1 MSDADDDDTSKIAEL
16 KSEATGRWQALQRR
30 YAWLRHVLAAWQLMG
45 RNNANQYAAAITYF
59 SFLALFPLLLLAVS
73 VAGFILHAHPAAQ
86 EQLFNHIADNVPGE
100 FGKTLKAALHTAI
113 DKRAGIGVVG
123 LAGVLLAGLG
133 WIANLRAAINGVWGR
148 APAKRNVVVA
158 KLADLSVL
166 VGLGIAALLSMGLT
180 VVGTSVTDQ
189 ILRALNLDSAPGI
202 HWLAKV
208 IGIAVAVAGDMIIF
222 WWLLIRLPQADVA
235 MKVALQGALLAA
247 VGFEILKIVGTYT
260 IAHTASSPTAGPF
273 ASVLAIL
280 IWIQLVARWMLFCC
294 AWVATVRPAV
304 TANTVPV
311 EQPPAMAAA
320 ESGHGDEISVSPAT
334 VGATLVGAGA
344 VAGAVATWLATRPKP
359 EGPPR

>member
-1 MSDADDDDTSKIAEL
+1 

-30 YAWLRHVLAAWQLMG
+30 YAWLRHAIAAWQLMG

-73 VAGFILHAHPAAQ
+73 VAGFILHSHPAAQ
-86 EQLFNHIADNVPGE
+86 QQLFNHIGDSVPGE
-100 FGKTLKAALHTAI
+100 LGKTLKVALQTAI
-113 DKRAGIGVVG
+113 NKRAGIGIVG

-158 KLADLSVL
+158 KLADLFVL
-166 VGLGIAALLSMGLT
+166 VGLGIGALLSMGLT
-180 VVGTSVTDQ
+180 VVGTTVTDQ
-189 ILRALNLDSAPGI
+189 ILTALNLDAVPGI

-208 IGIAVAVAGDMIIF
+208 IGIAIAVVGDMIIF
-222 WWLLIRLPQADVA
+222 WWLLIRLPQADVS

-260 IAHTASSPTAGPF
+260 IAHTANSPTAGPF
-273 ASVLAIL
+273 AGVLAIL
-280 IWIQLVARWMLFCC
+280 IWIQLVARWMLFSC

-311 EQPPAMAAA
+311 DEPPTMAAVEPA
-320 ESGHGDEISVSPAT
+320 RADAVSVSPAT

-359 EGPPR
+359 ESTPR